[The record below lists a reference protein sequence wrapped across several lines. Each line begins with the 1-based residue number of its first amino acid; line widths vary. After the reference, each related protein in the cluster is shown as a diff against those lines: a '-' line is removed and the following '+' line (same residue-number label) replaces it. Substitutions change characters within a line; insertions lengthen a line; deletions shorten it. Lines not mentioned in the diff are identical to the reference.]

1 MRKITKTLLGAT
13 VALPLAMAAV
23 SVPAARAGCG
33 PCKPKAAK
41 PCSPCAAKKAK
52 APCSPC
58 AAKKAKGPC
67 KPCNPCAPKK
77 KM

>member
-13 VALPLAMAAV
+13 IALPLAVAAAN
-23 SVPAARAGCG
+23 VPSARAGGCG

-41 PCSPCAAKKAK
+41 PCNPCTAKKMK
-52 APCSPC
+52 STGNPC

-67 KPCNPCAPKK
+67 NPCAAKK